1 MKMRKQT
8 GFVVFHS
15 EAMNQETHDDDDEMK
30 LDSQLPGGLVTNI
43 EFKLHAR

>member
-15 EAMNQETHDDDDEMK
+15 EAMNQETHDDDEMK